1 MNEKDFYCI
10 NHQKLFSSELYFT
23 SYRWA
28 GVTTAGTERAGF
40 HHHPSSWGC
49 EPEIWLQ
56 SAHRH
61 NSKRNDRTI
70 GRFFCSSL
78 RSKTHCHTT
87 KTDPAVIQNTTEGK
101 DPTHKIQSPPWSQ
114 TFLHINQK
122 HCFTN
127 HEIHVL
133 IRSAPDWTWS
143 ISTFQSSTRAS
154 AVWYCKCR
162 CRVDKE
168 PVLLIPILL
177 THERRWCTREQCA
190 MIYEIYLH

>member
-1 MNEKDFYCI
+1 MKYHNLILRVWMRKIFTVLIIIRSFFHLSCTS
-10 NHQKLFSSELYFT
+10 LPTGELE
-23 SYRWA
+23 SLKPA
-28 GVTTAGTERAGF
+28 LKRAGF

-61 NSKRNDRTI
+61 NSKRNDRKI

-122 HCFTN
+122 HCFTK

-133 IRSAPDWTWS
+133 IRTAPDWTWS
-143 ISTFQSSTRAS
+143 ISTFQSSTAS
-154 AVWYCKCR
+154 
-162 CRVDKE
+162 
-168 PVLLIPILL
+168 
-177 THERRWCTREQCA
+177 
-190 MIYEIYLH
+190 